1 MGKQV
6 FDESVSDTPT
16 PSSATPIDGM
26 EQARTLARRYLP
38 DGVRF
43 LAALAF
49 GKDTEAS
56 LHSRF
61 LAANLL
67 ATIAGVIPQATPTA
81 PQIDSAGDGSA
92 RRD

>member
-1 MGKQV
+1 MLRKVIDDQI
-6 FDESVSDTPT
+6 SDTPM
-16 PSSATPIDGM
+16 PSSATPVDGM
-26 EQARTLARRYLP
+26 EQARALARRYLP
-38 DGVRF
+38 DEVKF

-81 PQIDSAGDGSA
+81 PQLNDAGDGSG
-92 RRD
+92 RD